1 MNPRGCTSAR
11 RRFAAVALLLA
22 TSTRPLL
29 AQKGS
34 DEWLR
39 RPVDDHT
46 IESFRSFFLYD
57 SRLPF
62 ETRVDSVTQASGV
75 RYEHLSYVST
85 AGQRVPARLY
95 RLIDSAGVD
104 RSIVL
109 LHGGNA
115 AGQNSAG
122 IRVTAEYLVRAG
134 FNVLTFDLLHFGGR
148 QTGLLTTYAEADR
161 VRLYN
166 EPSTYL
172 AWITQNVK
180 DVGRA
185 YDFLVKERGARPS
198 RVGLVGLS
206 RGAVAASVAG
216 GADKRFAAVALVVGG
231 HHAVYETGHLAAACP
246 ANWIGR
252 IAPRPLLMMN
262 VDNDGVFNREQS
274 VLPLYRLARQP
285 KKIGWSPGGHAVPQD
300 SLSVL
305 SRWLT
310 GVLK

>member
-1 MNPRGCTSAR
+1 MTKPAVLALVLNA
-11 RRFAAVALLLA
+11 FAGSLA
-22 TSTRPLL
+22 
-29 AQKGS
+29 AQKGE

-39 RPVDDHT
+39 RPVDDRT
-46 IESFRSFFLYD
+46 LQSFRTFFLYD
-57 SRLPF
+57 TRLPF
-62 ETRVDSVTQASGV
+62 ETRIDSVTQASGI

-85 AGQRVPARLY
+85 PGQRVPARFY
-95 RLIDSAGVD
+95 RLIDGAGGD

-115 AGQNSAG
+115 SAQNSAG
-122 IRVTAEYLVRAG
+122 IRVTAEHLVRAG

-148 QTGLLTTYAEADR
+148 QTELLTTYDESDR

-172 AWITQNVK
+172 AWMTQNVK

-185 YDFLVKERGARPS
+185 YDFLVKEREANAS
-198 RVGLVGLS
+198 RVALVGLS

-216 GADKRFAAVALVVGG
+216 GADRRFAAIALVVGG
-231 HHAVYETGHLAAACP
+231 HHAVYETGHLPAACP

-262 VDNDGVFNREQS
+262 VENDGVFDREQS
-274 VLPLYRLARQP
+274 VLPLYQRAREP
-285 KKIGWSPGGHAVPQD
+285 KKIAWSPGGHAVPRD

-310 GVLK
+310 DVLKR